1 MNDTQYLI
9 DNVLLDDKYDM
20 TAVEM
25 QYIKESNE
33 KKLGHIDLADIMY
46 DAYKLGFAKGL
57 EKAGQKIKN

>member
-20 TAVEM
+20 TANEM
-25 QYIKESNE
+25 LYIKEYNE
-33 KKLGHIDLADIMY
+33 NKLGHYDLADIMY

-57 EKAGQKIKN
+57 KAGKKFKK